1 MSQHKKGIAVGTD
14 DYSKIIDLDCY
25 FVDKTPLIKSLF
37 EQNKSEV
44 ILITRPRRFGKTL
57 TMSMFYHFLSINHK
71 APLDL
76 SRHQELFKD
85 QAIMREQEFCHH
97 FMGQYPVIYISLKE
111 IDGLSFENAYLGLA
125 QSIYKLATN
134 FSFLLESDKL
144 NELKKNDFK
153 NLIDPKVLNLAPNPL
168 SITILKSSLLTL
180 TELLYKHTQKK
191 SIILIDEYDVP
202 LAKASQ
208 HGYYEQM
215 IDLIRGLLS
224 SVLKS
229 NPYLEKA
236 ILTGCLRIAKE
247 SIFTG
252 LNNISVNTVLSRA
265 DSMSKGIGFTKQE
278 TFDMLKYYE
287 LSAFNAQV
295 QEWYDG
301 YNLANN
307 EMFCAWDVV
316 KFCSEAMQLEDPK
329 NMLPQNYWINTSSN
343 ELISQFLGFLTEKDA
358 EELQVLVDGGFI
370 SKKIQETLSY
380 EDLIKHRSNDFW
392 SMLVYTGYL
401 TVAENSNF
409 DLAGSELK
417 LKIPN
422 KSVRLCFIE
431 KIQSYFTEEPTQ
443 ILKASRILQCIFDAD
458 PKNLRLAIN
467 EALSRFISLRDFS
480 TKSSKEYYYHGFLN
494 GVFSTQSDHLKD
506 YASNQ
511 ESGDGY
517 SDISFLSKDSLHGI
531 ILELKYTDDQNKLI
545 KTSDTALNQI
555 DLKNYI
561 EQFKLNG
568 FTERVYAYGISFC
581 KKQCA
586 VSFKEYLIGSR

>member
-586 VSFKEYLIGSR
+586 VSFKEYLIE

>member
-358 EELQVLVDGGFI
+358 DELQVLVDGGFV

-401 TVAENSNF
+401 TVAKNSNF

-586 VSFKEYLIGSR
+586 VSFKEYLIE